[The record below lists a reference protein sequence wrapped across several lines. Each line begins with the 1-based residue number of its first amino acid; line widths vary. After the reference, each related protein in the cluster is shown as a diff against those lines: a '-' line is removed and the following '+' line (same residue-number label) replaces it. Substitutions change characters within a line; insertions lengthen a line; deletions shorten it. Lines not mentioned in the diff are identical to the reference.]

1 MGSALVKPVLS
12 RAWRRAVRA
21 IGYSGPAAL
30 LLLLVAVGVAL
41 WLPRLDRD
49 LKRTQAEVSDRTA
62 RLHSR
67 GAVSLREPSSQE
79 RLAQYIDAF
88 PLPTQMAAD
97 LGAIY
102 ASAGRNK
109 LDLLKGDYQLK
120 AEPGS
125 PFLAYVVTLPVHA
138 QYGVVKAFAANV
150 LLDLPHASLDELR
163 LRRETA
169 EAETLDAVVR
179 FTLVYR
185 SR

>member
-1 MGSALVKPVLS
+1 MGGAPVKPILS
-12 RAWRRAVRA
+12 RFWRRAVRA

-30 LLLLVAVGVAL
+30 LLLVVAAGIAL

-49 LKRTQAEVSDRTA
+49 LKRTQAEVSDRTS
-62 RLHSR
+62 RLHARS
-67 GAVSLREPSSQE
+67 AVPLPAQTGEE
-79 RLAQYIDAF
+79 RLAQYIDGF
-88 PLPTQMAAD
+88 PMPTQMAAD

-102 ASAGRNK
+102 ASAGRQK
-109 LDLLKGDYQLK
+109 LDLLKGEYQLK

-125 PFLAYVVTLPVHA
+125 PFVTYVVILPVHA
-138 QYGVVKAFAANV
+138 PYGLVKAFASNV

-163 LRRETA
+163 LSRENA

-185 SR
+185 R

>member
-1 MGSALVKPVLS
+1 MGSAFVKPALF

-30 LLLLVAVGVAL
+30 LLLLVALGLAP
-41 WLPRLDRD
+41 WLPRLDHD
-49 LKRTQAEVSDRTA
+49 LQRTRAEVSDRTS
-62 RLHSR
+62 RLRAR
-67 GAVSLREPSSQE
+67 GAISLREPSGEE
-79 RLAQYIDAF
+79 RLAQYIEAF

-109 LDLLKGDYQLK
+109 LDLPKGEYELK

-125 PFLAYVVTLPVHA
+125 PFVTYIVTLPVHA
-138 QYGVVKAFAANV
+138 QYGPVKAFAANV
-150 LLDLPHASLDELR
+150 LLELPHASLDELR
-163 LRRETA
+163 LSRDSS
-169 EAETLDAVVR
+169 EAEMLDAVVR